1 MCCQGPKRCTTTMI
15 ERNLTKQDPTDPVCN
30 WSSCEEWCLSKGSSP
45 CTKMYGILR
54 DPGATIRFDECSLE
68 EEDGFMDHTCSIA
81 EDLEELNCKRS
92 KYETTEPGNREVCM
106 GFNNI
111 IISCEGGVCKNI
123 SKIWQCDFKN
133 RLSDLLDYRG
143 LKNVDGWCN
152 CKRCLESNGR

>member
-1 MCCQGPKRCTTTMI
+1 MYCQGPKRCTTTMI

-54 DPGATIRFDECSLE
+54 DPGATIRFDECSLA

-123 SKIWQCDFKN
+123 SKIWKCDFEN
-133 RLSDLLDYRG
+133 RLSDLLDYR
-143 LKNVDGWCN
+143 LKNHDGWCN
-152 CKRCLESNGR
+152 CKRCLVSNGR